1 MSSRRAPLR
10 QAILLSGVGL
20 FVWLSIAASQQ
31 PVAFAHGL
39 LQQPTL
45 PPRPTLAP
53 TLPPRPT
60 LQPTLPPRPTLPP
73 PTLPPRPTLEPKPPD
88 SPERSPSEGSPSP
101 QPTPMILPI
110 SGDRGASDLPLLA
123 LGLGA
128 WIVGASLAL
137 YGARQK

>member
-1 MSSRRAPLR
+1 MSSPRAPLR
-10 QAILLSGVGL
+10 QAILLSAVGL
-20 FVWLSIAASQQ
+20 FVWLALAAAQQ

-45 PPRPTLAP
+45 PPRPTLE
-53 TLPPRPT
+53 
-60 LQPTLPPRPTLPP
+60 PTLPPRPTLPP
-73 PTLPPRPTLEPKPPD
+73 PTLPSRPTLEPTRSPD
-88 SPERSPSEGSPSP
+88 SSERSPSEGVPTL

-128 WIVGASLAL
+128 FIVGASLAL
-137 YGARQK
+137 YSARLK